1 MHQFQR
7 VDVADDTANVNGGG
21 DGGNGGAPTDDFVLP
36 FQTVRSNISGRI
48 VRLGPSLSR
57 ILSRHQYPNAVS
69 EALGQSLAL
78 TSLLG
83 TALKIE
89 GRLILQTKTD
99 GPLNML
105 VVNYDTPGHLRGY
118 ANFDPQRLQAELDA
132 HKVQGTGHPG
142 PSQPFVLGSGHLA
155 MTIDPEG
162 DMDRYQ
168 GIVAL
173 DRETLTDAALHY
185 FRQSEQLPTFLRLA
199 VARVYEPGRSDSAWT
214 WRAGGLLLQHI
225 AHSGGT
231 PQAEIEGEPLPLSGE
246 DDDDWRRTE
255 ILASTVEDHELIDPN
270 LAPHR
275 LLYRL
280 FHEEGVR
287 VQPPHRLIA
296 HCRCS
301 RERVTNFLSQFAAEG
316 LDDLRE
322 LDGAITVTCEFCGES
337 YRFEPGEME

>member
-1 MHQFQR
+1 
-7 VDVADDTANVNGGG
+7 VAEDTANGNSSG
-21 DGGNGGAPTDDFVLP
+21 DNGNGAAAPTDDFVLP

-48 VRLGPSLSR
+48 VRLGPSLNS
-57 ILSRHQYPNAVS
+57 ILSRHEYPDAVS

-83 TALKIE
+83 TALKFD

-99 GPLNML
+99 GSLDML

-118 ANFDPQRLQAELDA
+118 ANFDAERLQADLDA
-132 HKVQGTGHPG
+132 HKSQDAGRFE
-142 PSQPFVLGSGHLA
+142 PSQPIVLGSGHLA
-155 MTIDPEG
+155 MTIDPGG

-173 DRETLTDAALHY
+173 ERETLTSAALNY

-199 VARVYEPGRSDSAWT
+199 VARVYEPGKGDNAWT

-231 PQAEIEGEPLPLSGE
+231 PQTETEGEPLPLSGE

-255 ILASTVEDHELIDPN
+255 ILAATVEDHELIDPN
-270 LAPHR
+270 LTPQR

-287 VQPPHRLIA
+287 VQEPHRLID

-301 RERVTNFLSQFAAEG
+301 RERVTGFLSQFAAEG

-322 LDGAITVTCEFCGES
+322 PDGAITVTCEFCSES
-337 YRFEPGEME
+337 YRFEPGDVE

>member
-1 MHQFQR
+1 
-7 VDVADDTANVNGGG
+7 VAEDTANGNSSG
-21 DGGNGGAPTDDFVLP
+21 DNGNGAGAPTDDFVLP

-48 VRLGPSLSR
+48 VRLGPSLNS
-57 ILSRHQYPNAVS
+57 ILSRHEYPDAIS

-83 TALKIE
+83 TALKFD

-99 GPLNML
+99 GSLDML

-118 ANFDPQRLQAELDA
+118 ANFDAERLQADLDA
-132 HKVQGTGHPG
+132 HKSQDAGRSE
-142 PSQPFVLGSGHLA
+142 PSQPIVLGSGHLA
-155 MTIDPEG
+155 MTIDPGG

-173 DRETLTDAALHY
+173 ESETLTSAALNY

-199 VARVYEPGRSDSAWT
+199 VARVYEPGKGDNAWT

-231 PQAEIEGEPLPLSGE
+231 PRAETEGEPLPLSGE

-255 ILASTVEDHELIDPN
+255 ILAATVEDHELIDPN
-270 LAPHR
+270 LTPQR

-287 VQPPHRLIA
+287 VQEPHRLID

-301 RERVTNFLSQFAAEG
+301 RERVTGFLSQFAAEG

-322 LDGAITVTCEFCGES
+322 PDGAITVTCEFCSES
-337 YRFEPGEME
+337 YRFEPGDVE

>member
-1 MHQFQR
+1 M
-7 VDVADDTANVNGGG
+7 AEDTASGNSSG
-21 DGGNGGAPTDDFVLP
+21 DNGNGAAAPTDDFVLP

-48 VRLGPSLSR
+48 IRLGPSLNS
-57 ILSRHQYPNAVS
+57 ILSRHEYPEAVS
-69 EALGQSLAL
+69 EALGQAVAL

-83 TALKIE
+83 TTLKFD

-99 GPLNML
+99 GSLDML

-118 ANFDPQRLQAELDA
+118 ANFDAERLQADLDA
-132 HKVQGTGHPG
+132 HKSQAAGCRES
-142 PSQPFVLGSGHLA
+142 SQPAVLGSGLLA
-155 MTIDPEG
+155 MTIDPG
-162 DMDRYQ
+162 SDMDRYQ

-173 DRETLTDAALHY
+173 ESETLTSAALNY

-199 VARVYEPGRSDSAWT
+199 VARVYEPGKGDNAWT

-231 PQAEIEGEPLPLSGE
+231 PQVENEGDPLPLAGE
-246 DDDDWRRTE
+246 DDEDWRRTE
-255 ILASTVEDHELIDPN
+255 ILAATVEDHELIDPN
-270 LAPHR
+270 LTPQR

-287 VQPPHRLIA
+287 VQGPHRLID

-301 RERVTNFLSQFAAEG
+301 RDRVTGFLSQFAADG

-322 LDGAITVTCEFCGES
+322 PDGAITVTCEFCSES
-337 YRFEPGEME
+337 YRFEPGEVE

>member
-1 MHQFQR
+1 M
-7 VDVADDTANVNGGG
+7 ADDKSNDNNGKDGSIGG
-21 DGGNGGAPTDDFVLP
+21 EAPTDDFVLP

-48 VRLGPSLSR
+48 VRLGPSLDR
-57 ILSRHQYPNAVS
+57 ILSRHEYPEAVG
-69 EALGQSLAL
+69 EALGQALAL

-83 TALKIE
+83 NALKFD
-89 GRLILQTKTD
+89 GRLILQTKTN
-99 GPLNML
+99 GPLGML

-118 ANFDPQRLQAELDA
+118 ANFDAQRLQADLEA
-132 HKVQGTGHPG
+132 HKANNAGRTT
-142 PSQPFVLGSGHLA
+142 PSQPVVLGSGHLA
-155 MTIDPEG
+155 MTIDPAG

-173 DRETLTDAALHY
+173 EAETLTDAALHY

-199 VARVYEPGRSDSAWT
+199 VARVYEPGKGDNAWT

-231 PQAEIEGEPLPLSGE
+231 PQAENEGEPLPLSGE

-270 LAPHR
+270 LEPHR

-287 VQPPHRLIA
+287 VQPPQQLTDL
-296 HCRCS
+296 CRCS
-301 RERVTNFLSQFAAEG
+301 RERVTNFLHQFAAEG

-322 LDGAITVTCEFCGES
+322 PDGAITVTCEFCSES
-337 YRFEPGEME
+337 YRFEPDEIG

>member
-1 MHQFQR
+1 VAEPSENDNSQR
-7 VDVADDTANVNGGG
+7 NGGSPAPLG
-21 DGGNGGAPTDDFVLP
+21 DDVVIP

-48 VRLGPSLSR
+48 VRLGPSLDH
-57 ILSRHQYPNAVS
+57 ILSRHDYPEAVG
-69 EALGQSLAL
+69 EVLGQALAL

-83 TALKIE
+83 SALKFE

-99 GPLNML
+99 GALDLL

-118 ANFDPQRLQAELDA
+118 ASFDASRIPQNSPPALCETAAL
-132 HKVQGTGHPG
+132 
-142 PSQPFVLGSGHLA
+142 LGSGHLA
-155 MTIDPEG
+155 MTIDPGG

-168 GIVAL
+168 GIVAI
-173 DRETLTDAALHY
+173 DNETLTSAALTY

-199 VARVYEPGRSDSAWT
+199 VARVYQPGEPGALGDKWS

-225 AHSGGT
+225 AHAGGSRSS
-231 PQAEIEGEPLPLSGE
+231 EIEGHPLPLSGE
-246 DDDDWRRTE
+246 DDDDWLRTE
-255 ILASTVEDHELIDPN
+255 VLAATVEDHELIDPG
-270 LAPHR
+270 LTPER

-287 VQPPHRLIA
+287 VQDASPLRD

-301 RERVTNFLSQFAAEG
+301 RERVTGFLTQFAATG

-322 LDGAITVTCEFCGES
+322 EDGAVTVTCEFCNEK
-337 YRFEPGEME
+337 YRYEPDEFDA